1 MKHLWLRLDSKA
13 SPSHKADLLKAAEG
27 HCDAVIT
34 APEDIPL
41 ASNMRI
47 RTAST
52 EGDAEIKLL
61 SSNNPIENVMSGE
74 FAAEVV
80 VKDASD
86 EEKVLQ
92 LAESG
97 VHYLIVRCPNWK
109 VIPLENLIA
118 KAKQNA
124 TLLADVSSLTEA
136 KTALQTLELG
146 VDGIVFSPKVTSEIE
161 EMGRLLEE
169 LGEFVSLATA
179 KVTSARPIGLGARV
193 CVDTCELMEAGE
205 GMLVGSQSS
214 GLFLVEAEV
223 HRNPHVEPRPFRV
236 NAGPV
241 SSYVLTPGFKT
252 RYLSELKAG
261 DEVLIVNRSGR
272 MRSGQVGRVKI
283 ERRPMML
290 IESDIDG
297 RSLSIVVQN
306 AETVRLVSSEA
317 SKSVSELKLGDDV
330 LVRVEEGG
338 RHFGT
343 LVRDE
348 MVIER

>member
-146 VDGIVFSPKVTSEIE
+146 VDGIVFSPNVTSEIE

-193 CVDTCELMEAGE
+193 CVDTCE
-205 GMLVGSQSS
+205 
-214 GLFLVEAEV
+214 
-223 HRNPHVEPRPFRV
+223 
-236 NAGPV
+236 
-241 SSYVLTPGFKT
+241 
-252 RYLSELKAG
+252 
-261 DEVLIVNRSGR
+261 
-272 MRSGQVGRVKI
+272 
-283 ERRPMML
+283 
-290 IESDIDG
+290 
-297 RSLSIVVQN
+297 
-306 AETVRLVSSEA
+306 
-317 SKSVSELKLGDDV
+317 
-330 LVRVEEGG
+330 
-338 RHFGT
+338 
-343 LVRDE
+343 
-348 MVIER
+348 